1 MNQEKINNNGDTDE
15 AVAVRVQKG
24 ETEAFSLLLE
34 RYEKK
39 ITRYARKFLSHPD
52 DVKDIVQDVFVKAY
66 VNIKSFDSSRRFSPW
81 IYRIAHNEFINA
93 LKKKKSEKISFID
106 FDVLLPHPAAVETA
120 DADVDRQDLRRL
132 LDGGLKKMPAKYR
145 EPLVLYYFEEMN
157 YREIGDI
164 IHLPVSTVG
173 IRLQRGKLL
182 LKKILDERQKSYPA
196 EFFGK
201 K

>member
-1 MNQEKINNNGDTDE
+1 MNPEMANTNQETDE
-15 AVAVRVQKG
+15 AVAARVQKG
-24 ETEAFSLLLE
+24 DAEVFSVLLE

-39 ITRYARKFLSHPD
+39 IFRYARKFLSHPD

-66 VNIKSFDSSRRFSPW
+66 VNIKSFDATRKFSPW

-93 LKKKKSEKISFID
+93 LKKKKAEKISFID
-106 FDVLLPHPAAVETA
+106 FDVLLPHPAATETA

-132 LDGGLKKMPAKYR
+132 LDGCLEKMPAKYR

-157 YREIGDI
+157 YREIADV

-173 IRLQRGKLL
+173 IRLQRGKIM
-182 LKKILDERQKSYPA
+182 LKKIIGEKHS
-196 EFFGK
+196 GK
-201 K
+201 TEDII